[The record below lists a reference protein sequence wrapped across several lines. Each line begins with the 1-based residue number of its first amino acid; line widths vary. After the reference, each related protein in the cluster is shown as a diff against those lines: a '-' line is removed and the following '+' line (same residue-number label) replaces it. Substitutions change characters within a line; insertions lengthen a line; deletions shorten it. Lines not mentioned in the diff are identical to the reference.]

1 LQNLYAL
8 RAVNRKAHHAYDA
21 PIDLVEKAVKS
32 FQNEV
37 RRKKDQEPQ
46 FPERVVAISRHLGSS
61 GKRVAELLKKWLE
74 WPVWDK
80 ELLGVLADPILIA
93 AAHKC
98 GLKID
103 LKEILS
109 EAHVL

>member
-1 LQNLYAL
+1 M
-8 RAVNRKAHHAYDA
+8 RISA

-37 RRKKDQEPQ
+37 RRKKDQVPQ
-46 FPERVVAISRHLGSS
+46 SPERVVAISRHLGSS

-74 WPVWDK
+74 WPVWEK
-80 ELLGVLADPILIA
+80 ELLGVLADLILIA

-103 LKEILS
+103 LKEILW

>member
-1 LQNLYAL
+1 M
-8 RAVNRKAHHAYDA
+8 RISA

-37 RRKKDQEPQ
+37 RRKKDQVPQ
-46 FPERVVAISRHLGSS
+46 FPERVVAIFRHLGKR

-80 ELLGVLADPILIA
+80 ELLGVLADLILIA

-98 GLKID
+98 GLKNGSRRYSGKHTCCKVTA
-103 LKEILS
+103 LRP
-109 EAHVL
+109 